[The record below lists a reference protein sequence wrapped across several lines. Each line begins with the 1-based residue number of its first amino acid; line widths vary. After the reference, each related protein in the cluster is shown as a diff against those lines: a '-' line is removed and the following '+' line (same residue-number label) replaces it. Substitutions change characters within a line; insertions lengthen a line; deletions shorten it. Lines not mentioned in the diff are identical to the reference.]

1 MKVSRNEVAS
11 GVSVFS
17 AFFSVLPVGCC
28 VFPAAL
34 SFLGASG
41 LAFASALMLYRPYFI
56 VLTFISLGT
65 AFYFT
70 YRPQKD
76 CAPDSIVWDMV
87 AVYQPGKLWQQAPPE
102 VSYSGGPVVDVIDET
117 RNAIKRELESVKQ

>member
-1 MKVSRNEVAS
+1 MKVSRSAVAS

-17 AFFSVLPVGCC
+17 AFFSLLPIGCC
-28 VFPAAL
+28 VFPVAL

-41 LAFASALMLYRPYFI
+41 LAFASALMPYRPYFI
-56 VLTFISLGT
+56 VLAFISLGT

-76 CAPDSIVWDMV
+76 CAPDT
-87 AVYQPGKLWQQAPPE
+87 AC
-102 VSYSGGPVVDVIDET
+102 
-117 RNAIKRELESVKQ
+117 AIPKVPKVQLKVFWGMTPFVLILL

>member
-1 MKVSRNEVAS
+1 MRVSQSAVAS

-17 AFFSVLPVGCC
+17 AFFSVLPIGCC
-28 VFPAAL
+28 VFPVAL

-41 LAFASALMLYRPYFI
+41 LAFASALMPYRPYFI

-70 YRPQKD
+70 YRPQKV
-76 CAPDSIVWDMV
+76 CAPDAPCAIPKVRRVQVIVFWVV
-87 AVYQPGKLWQQAPPE
+87 AAFVLILLVFPYLIPFL
-102 VSYSGGPVVDVIDET
+102 T
-117 RNAIKRELESVKQ
+117 L

>member
-1 MKVSRNEVAS
+1 MKVSRTAVAS

-17 AFFSVLPVGCC
+17 AFFSVLPIGCC
-28 VFPAAL
+28 VFPVAL

-41 LAFASALMLYRPYFI
+41 LAFASALTPYRPYFI
-56 VLTFISLGT
+56 VLTLISLGT

-76 CAPDSIVWDMV
+76 CSPDAACATVKARRVQVIVFWLVTAV
-87 AVYQPGKLWQQAPPE
+87 ALLLLVFPYLVPFLP
-102 VSYSGGPVVDVIDET
+102 
-117 RNAIKRELESVKQ
+117 L

>member
-1 MKVSRNEVAS
+1 MKISRSAVAS

-28 VFPAAL
+28 VFPVAL

-41 LAFASALMLYRPYFI
+41 LAFASALMPYRPYFI

-70 YRPQKD
+70 YRPQRE
-76 CAPDSIVWDMV
+76 CAPDEACGIPKVRRVQTIVFWV
-87 AVYQPGKLWQQAPPE
+87 ITALVLTLL
-102 VSYSGGPVVDVIDET
+102 VVPYLIPF
-117 RNAIKRELESVKQ
+117 LPL

>member
-1 MKVSRNEVAS
+1 MKVSRNAVAS
-11 GVSVFS
+11 SLSVFS
-17 AFFSVLPVGCC
+17 AFFSLLPIGCC

-41 LAFASALMLYRPYFI
+41 LAFASVLMPYRPYFI

-76 CAPDSIVWDMV
+76 CAPDTACAIPKVRRV
-87 AVYQPGKLWQQAPPE
+87 Q
-102 VSYSGGPVVDVIDET
+102 VVVFWVMTAFVLILLVFPYL
-117 RNAIKRELESVKQ
+117 ILFLPL

>member
-1 MKVSRNEVAS
+1 MAS
-11 GVSVFS
+11 GLSVVS

-28 VFPAAL
+28 VFPVAL

-41 LAFASALMLYRPYFI
+41 LAFASALLPYRPYFI

-70 YRPQKD
+70 YRPQRN
-76 CAPDSIVWDMV
+76 CAPDEVC
-87 AVYQPGKLWQQAPPE
+87 AAPQ
-102 VSYSGGPVVDVIDET
+102 VRRVQMIAFWVVTALVLILLVFPYL
-117 RNAIKRELESVKQ
+117 IPFLPL

>member
-1 MKVSRNEVAS
+1 MKISQSAVAS

-28 VFPAAL
+28 VFPVAI

-41 LAFASALMLYRPYFI
+41 LAFASALMPYRPYFI

-70 YRPQKD
+70 YRPQRD
-76 CAPDSIVWDMV
+76 CAPNAACAIPKVRRVQMIAFWV
-87 AVYQPGKLWQQAPPE
+87 ATGFVLILLVFPYLIPFLP
-102 VSYSGGPVVDVIDET
+102 
-117 RNAIKRELESVKQ
+117 L

>member
-1 MKVSRNEVAS
+1 MRISRSAVAS

-28 VFPAAL
+28 VFPVAI

-41 LAFASALMLYRPYFI
+41 LAFASALMPYRPYFI

-70 YRPQKD
+70 YRSQRE
-76 CAPDSIVWDMV
+76 CAPD
-87 AVYQPGKLWQQAPPE
+87 AAC
-102 VSYSGGPVVDVIDET
+102 
-117 RNAIKRELESVKQ
+117 AIPKVRRVQTIAFWVMTAFVLTLLVFPYLIPFLPL

>member
-1 MKVSRNEVAS
+1 MRVSRSAVANS
-11 GVSVFS
+11 VSVFS
-17 AFFSVLPVGCC
+17 AFFSVLPVSCC

-41 LAFASALMLYRPYFI
+41 LAFASGLMPYRPYFM
-56 VLTFISLGT
+56 VLTLISLGT

-76 CAPDSIVWDMV
+76 CAPDTACAIPKARGAQVIVFWVMTAFV
-87 AVYQPGKLWQQAPPE
+87 LILLIFPYLIPFLP
-102 VSYSGGPVVDVIDET
+102 
-117 RNAIKRELESVKQ
+117 L